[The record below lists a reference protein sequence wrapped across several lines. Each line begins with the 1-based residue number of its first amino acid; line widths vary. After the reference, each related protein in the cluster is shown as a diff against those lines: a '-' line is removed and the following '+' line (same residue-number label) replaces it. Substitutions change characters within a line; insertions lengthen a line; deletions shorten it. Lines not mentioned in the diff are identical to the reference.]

1 MKAAS
6 RAKPASHDP
15 VSISIVVRLLAAH
28 NLLLGALRRGFGP
41 ELSLARFDLLAT
53 LARED
58 GQTLAALS
66 RRMLVT
72 AGNLTGLVDR
82 AERDG
87 IVERRPE
94 PSDRRLTRVFL
105 TARGHAVAERAIER
119 HAEVAEAILGPLEPR
134 EREELRGLLG
144 RLREV
149 LDLAAARAA
158 QSGAPLPPLDDEA
171 ALDEPPARRSRNGS
185 GRRSAIVTKPRAPRD
200 PASPAERQKETRR

>member
-1 MKAAS
+1 MRAAS
-6 RAKPASHDP
+6 RAKPASHDA

-41 ELSLARFDLLAT
+41 DLSLARFDLLAT

-87 IVERRPE
+87 IVERRPD

-105 TARGHAVAERAIER
+105 TARGQGVAERAIER
-119 HAEVAEAILGPLEPR
+119 HAEVAEEILGPLDAR
-134 EREELRGLLG
+134 EREELRTLLG

-149 LDLAAARAA
+149 LDLA
-158 QSGAPLPPLDDEA
+158 D
-171 ALDEPPARRSRNGS
+171 
-185 GRRSAIVTKPRAPRD
+185 GRRSAIVTKPRPTRELAKL
-200 PASPAERQKETRR
+200 AERQKETRR